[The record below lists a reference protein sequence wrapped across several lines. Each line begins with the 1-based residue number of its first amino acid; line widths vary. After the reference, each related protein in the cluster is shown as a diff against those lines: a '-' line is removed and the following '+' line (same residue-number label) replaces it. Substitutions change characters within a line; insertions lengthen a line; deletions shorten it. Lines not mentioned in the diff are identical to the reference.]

1 MYVTYV
7 CDKESLNKTRVQ
19 LSTYP

>member
-7 CDKESLNKTRVQ
+7 CDKESLNKTSVQ